1 MPRGSSE
8 SQTGIGSSSLDVM
21 EANVP
26 PAGGVNLLCV
36 GERDPYLKLVFRIAG
51 RPETTRGGPGVHE
64 V

>member
-36 GERDPYLKLVFRIAG
+36 GERDPYLKLVFRIAP
-51 RPETTRGGPGVHE
+51 RRESYLASHPD
-64 V
+64 